1 MEAPTLLAEPLDVT
15 RPQQLGGAGGSQK
28 DSPPSANRCVLSPDQ
43 DWLPHLS
50 GWLPFCK
57 DRLS

>member
-1 MEAPTLLAEPLDVT
+1 MAAPTLLAEPLDVP

-43 DWLPHLS
+43 ERLPHL
-50 GWLPFCK
+50 
-57 DRLS
+57 RLVAFL